1 MRARSVGKLVIN
13 YGFSF
18 VGFDKW
24 LTIMLVDVGN
34 RVGSF
39 VALAALPP
47 DMRKGSAFADG
58 FQFVFGLCPLKRLAL
73 AA

>member
-39 VALAALPP
+39 VALAAWPP
-47 DMRKGSAFADG
+47 DMRKGSAFP
-58 FQFVFGLCPLKRLAL
+58 VRLSIIFRAVPRL
-73 AA
+73 GA

>member
-18 VGFDKW
+18 VGFEKW

-39 VALAALPP
+39 VALAALPQKP
-47 DMRKGSAFADG
+47 EGLFSFTPG
-58 FQFVFGLCPLKRLAL
+58 FSPVIKERENQ
-73 AA
+73 

>member
-18 VGFDKW
+18 VGFEKW

-39 VALAALPP
+39 VALAAWPQKPEFLSFTP
-47 DMRKGSAFADG
+47 G
-58 FQFVFGLCPLKRLAL
+58 FSPVIKEGENQ
-73 AA
+73 